1 MPEAT
6 VRRKNDPFR
15 QIDLWWNRLAVFATI
30 VMGTISD
37 FWLPPPPEL
46 ATDNQEFDVIMK
58 PFAKFVITMLLGL
71 MVLPMVRWCCKRE
84 HARKW
89 LKVAAVSLVAGIVAF
104 FYYQHLLGAWTVKN
118 EGKRYYIGTELK
130 EESKRFM
137 DRHKEAQPRDLLF
150 NAEWEPLN
158 VWTERSLRRRH
169 LLLSGVY
176 VLCAPI
182 FAIGILATAQLVYCA
197 TSKE

>member
-71 MVLPMVRWCCKRE
+71 MVL
-84 HARKW
+84 
-89 LKVAAVSLVAGIVAF
+89 
-104 FYYQHLLGAWTVKN
+104 
-118 EGKRYYIGTELK
+118 
-130 EESKRFM
+130 
-137 DRHKEAQPRDLLF
+137 
-150 NAEWEPLN
+150 
-158 VWTERSLRRRH
+158 
-169 LLLSGVY
+169 
-176 VLCAPI
+176 
-182 FAIGILATAQLVYCA
+182 
-197 TSKE
+197 